1 MIDLME
7 LLAWF
12 MMILPADLT
21 SYAIYDF
28 LARLA
33 KKRGRRLRGHKVLKK
48 QIERLVERRGRP
60 LVCQMAR

>member
-12 MMILPADLT
+12 MMILLADLT

-28 LARLA
+28 LAWLA
-33 KKRGRRLRGHKVLKK
+33 KKRGRMLRGHKVLKK
-48 QIERLVERRGRP
+48 QIRRLVERRGRS

>member
-1 MIDLME
+1 MDLIE

-12 MMILPADLT
+12 IMIVLADLT

-28 LARLA
+28 LAWLA

-48 QIERLVERRGRP
+48 HITRLMEE
-60 LVCQMAR
+60 

>member
-12 MMILPADLT
+12 IMIVLADLT

-28 LARLA
+28 LAWLA
-33 KKRGRRLRGHKVLKK
+33 KKRGRKLRGHKALKK
-48 QIERLVERRGRP
+48 HIRRLIER
-60 LVCQMAR
+60 